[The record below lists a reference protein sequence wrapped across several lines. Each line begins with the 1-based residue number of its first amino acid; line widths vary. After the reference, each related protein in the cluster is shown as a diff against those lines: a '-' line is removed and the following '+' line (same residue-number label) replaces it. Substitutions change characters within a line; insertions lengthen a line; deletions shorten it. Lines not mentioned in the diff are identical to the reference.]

1 MFLFRVIENRN
12 NVEGGPVTASK
23 QAKQAGLKSLA
34 QVSELTG
41 QHRNKLREWSVER
54 PRLFRIILK
63 GCVSYLENS
72 GE

>member
-1 MFLFRVIENRN
+1 M
-12 NVEGGPVTASK
+12 TASK

-34 QVSELTG
+34 QVSELTEIP
-41 QHRNKLREWSVER
+41 LRTLHDWTKTK
-54 PRLFRIILK
+54 PRLFLIILK